1 MDFKNLQKLQKPVL
15 HLIAVGVIVYVANK
29 VLEKSQINTEELADN
44 SGEALMKLPRPAMMA
59 LMAVPEQLVM
69 AHFEPGMPII
79 QRLLVSVA
87 MYIIHFAWN
96 GMVMKPKRSYNE
108 LVWIVGTALYAL
120 KVLGVKQSTALAL
133 VAADS
138 TMTLALRGLA

>member
-1 MDFKNLQKLQKPVL
+1 MEKTGKHLLMLVVYGLLPYIAKNLLENSKIDTDN
-15 HLIAVGVIVYVANK
+15 IAK
-29 VLEKSQINTEELADN
+29 ET
-44 SGEALMKLPRPAMMA
+44 GENLMKLPRPAMMV

-69 AHFEPGMPII
+69 MHFEPNMPLV

-87 MYIIHFAWN
+87 MYVIHFAWN
-96 GMVMKPKRSYNE
+96 GMVMKPERSYNE

-120 KVLGVKQSTALAL
+120 NVLGVKQSTAIAL

-138 TMTLALRGLA
+138 VMTLALRGLA